1 MSIKN
6 ILLSYNGQ
14 PSSEAA
20 LQVALKMAE
29 KYDAH
34 LTGVL
39 SHGPSRMSI
48 ALGPWVTPDLLE
60 SIRENEIA
68 MRDKIAAS
76 YQKGVHDAK
85 KARPGKYHWF
95 DLGGDADESLMQ
107 AARFY
112 DIVVMGQYESDAETA
127 HLCPHPD
134 TIALRSGRPVL
145 IVPNGFTPEGM
156 NGHAVL
162 GWDGGRAAAVAMA
175 DAMPMMENKSIVG
188 MASAMPMMEN
198 KSIVTVLTVGDGE
211 ASKRREGMDVVAHL
225 ARHGI
230 MTDWKNVPRNGGG
243 IAGAILDMVDEKD
256 AGLLIMGAYE
266 HSKFTEEL
274 IGGVTKEVLRRSKV
288 PVLMSH

>member
-6 ILLSYNGQ
+6 ILVSYNSHD
-14 PSSEAA
+14 SSKAA
-20 LQVALKMAE
+20 LAVAMKMAE

-60 SIRENEIA
+60 SIRENEVA
-68 MRDKIAAS
+68 VRDTISADFRA
-76 YQKGVHDAK
+76 QVAEAE

-134 TIALRSGRPVL
+134 TVALRSGRPVL
-145 IVPNGFTPEGM
+145 IVPVDFDPAGM
-156 NGHAVL
+156 NSRAVL
-162 GWDGGRAAAVAMA
+162 AWDGGRAASAAMF
-175 DAMPMMENKSIVG
+175 DAMPMLENKSL
-188 MASAMPMMEN
+188 
-198 KSIVTVLTVGDGE
+198 VTVLTVGESE
-211 ASKRREGMDVVAHL
+211 ASRRREGMDVIAHL
-225 ARHGI
+225 ARHSI

-243 IAGAILDMVDEKD
+243 IAGAISDMVSEKD

-266 HSKFTEEL
+266 HSKFGEEL
-274 IGGVTKEVLRRSKV
+274 FGGVTKEVLRRSKV

>member
-1 MSIKN
+1 MTIKN

-14 PSSEAA
+14 PSSDAA
-20 LQVALKMAE
+20 LAVALKMAE

-68 MRDKIAAS
+68 MRDKIAAAF
-76 YQKGVHDAK
+76 QKGVQEAE
-85 KARPGKYHWF
+85 KARPGKHHWF

-162 GWDGGRAAAVAMA
+162 AWDGGRAAAVSM
-175 DAMPMMENKSIVG
+175 SH
-188 MASAMPMMEN
+188 AMPMMEN

-211 ASKRREGMDVVAHL
+211 ASRRREGMDVVAHL
-225 ARHGI
+225 ARHGV

-243 IAGAILDMVDEKD
+243 VAGAVLDMVDEKD

-274 IGGVTKEVLRRSKV
+274 IGGVTKEILRRAKV

>member
-1 MSIKN
+1 MTIKN
-6 ILLSYNGQ
+6 ILLSYNGL

-20 LQVALKMAE
+20 LRVALKMAE

-39 SHGPSRMSI
+39 SHGPSRMSV

-68 MRDKIAAS
+68 MRDKISAGFRA
-76 YQKGVHDAK
+76 GVAQAEKD
-85 KARPGKYHWF
+85 RPGKYHWF

-134 TIALRSGRPVL
+134 TIALKSGRPVL
-145 IVPNGFTPEGM
+145 IVPNGFEPAGM

-162 GWDGGRAAAVAMA
+162 AWDGGRAAAVAMA
-175 DAMPMMENKSIVG
+175 DAMPMMENKSIV
-188 MASAMPMMEN
+188 
-198 KSIVTVLTVGDGE
+198 TVLTVGDGE
-211 ASKRREGMDVVAHL
+211 ASRRREGMDVVAHL
-225 ARHGI
+225 ARHGV

-243 IAGAILDMVDEKD
+243 ISGAILDMVEEKD

>member
-1 MSIKN
+1 MTIKN
-6 ILLSYNGQ
+6 ILVSFNGQ

-20 LQVALKMAE
+20 LAVALRMAE

-34 LTGVL
+34 LTGIL

-60 SIRENEIA
+60 SIRETETLARDRIA
-68 MRDKIAAS
+68 KAFRDATLAAE
-76 YQKGVHDAK
+76 KT
-85 KARPGKYHWF
+85 RPGKYHWF

-112 DIVVMGQYESDAETA
+112 DIVVMGQYDSNAETT
-127 HLCPHPD
+127 HLAPHPD

-145 IVPNGFTPEGM
+145 IVPNGFEPSGM
-156 NGHAVL
+156 NAHAVL
-162 GWDGGRAAAVAMA
+162 AWDGGRAAASAMT
-175 DAMPMMENKSIVG
+175 DAMPMMET
-188 MASAMPMMEN
+188 
-198 KSIVTVLTVGDGE
+198 KSIVTVLTVGEGE
-211 ASKRREGMDVVAHL
+211 AAKRREGMDVIAHL
-225 ARHGI
+225 ARHGV

-243 IAGAILDMVDEKD
+243 ISSAIIDMVKQKD

-266 HSKFTEEL
+266 HSRFAEDL
-274 IGGVTKEVLRRSKV
+274 IGGVTKDVLKKCPV